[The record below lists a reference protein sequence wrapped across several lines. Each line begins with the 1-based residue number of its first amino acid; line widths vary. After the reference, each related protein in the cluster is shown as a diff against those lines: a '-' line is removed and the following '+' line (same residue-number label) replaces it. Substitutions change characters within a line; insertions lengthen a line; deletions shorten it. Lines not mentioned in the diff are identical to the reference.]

1 MWLYAGEFQPRLSDC
16 AVRAIPTFPR
26 YRLAKPPV
34 AKRWLGVIAALVLLS
49 GLIAAMVRQSADAN
63 ASIIL
68 ISMVG
73 MVLLGGIFWFVRTIF
88 FRLSVHHSHTW
99 DREAENV
106 RRHWWEIH
114 RRQFA
119 LKDIVLIG
127 PAGAELYDWLRV
139 IKREHQAPSFRQE
152 SMGKSLRIA
161 RSFSSDPIEREK
173 QLAQMLVLQ
182 WKRQRGKEFLV
193 SPEKYFWLGSPEAW
207 QAFVAQLIESFPGI
221 TPPELPELWQ
231 GEKTLS
237 LLANVLADNKQQ
249 ANFLIAGCQSLSPT
263 SDSTR
268 PAGECAVLWLAGSQG
283 DVTLSRGEFFD
294 PSDSESLQHVALRA
308 EKQSELHESPER
320 CILFSHPEQPQLA
333 ACGWNVTH
341 NIQDDYWG
349 DPGKLDALVVIS
361 LAAITAKSETK
372 PCGWI
377 ASDPFHTL
385 ALGIVKP
392 HGNR

>member
-1 MWLYAGEFQPRLSDC
+1 M
-16 AVRAIPTFPR
+16 RAIPTFPR

>member
-1 MWLYAGEFQPRLSDC
+1 M
-16 AVRAIPTFPR
+16 RAIPTFPR

-73 MVLLGGIFWFVRTIF
+73 MVLLGGLFWFVRTIF

-127 PAGAELYDWLRV
+127 PAGAELSDWLRV

-221 TPPELPELWQ
+221 KPPELPELWQ

-237 LLANVLADNKQQ
+237 LLASVLADNKQQ

-333 ACGWNVTH
+333 ACGWNMTH

>member
-1 MWLYAGEFQPRLSDC
+1 M
-16 AVRAIPTFPR
+16 RAIPTFPR

-34 AKRWLGVIAALVLLS
+34 AKSWLGIISALVLLS
-49 GLIAAMVRQSADAN
+49 GIIAAMVRKSGGN
-63 ASIIL
+63 TNIIL
-68 ISMVG
+68 ICMVG
-73 MVLLGGIFWFVRTIF
+73 MVLLGGFIWFVRTIF
-88 FRLSVHHSHTW
+88 FRHSVHHSHTW
-99 DREAENV
+99 EHEVENE
-106 RRHWWEIH
+106 RRHWWETH

-127 PAGAELYDWLRV
+127 PAGTEISDWLRV

-152 SMGKSLRIA
+152 PQGKSLRIA
-161 RSFSSDPIEREK
+161 RSYASDLIEREK

-182 WKRQRGKEFLV
+182 WQRQRDKELFV
-193 SPEKYFWLGSPEAW
+193 SPEKYFWQGSTEAW
-207 QAFVAQLIESFPGI
+207 QAFVTQLVESFPGI
-221 TPPELPELWQ
+221 NPPELPELWQ

-237 LLANVLADNKQQ
+237 LLASVLAGNKQQ

-263 SDSTR
+263 SDSAR
-268 PAGECAVLWLAGSQG
+268 PAGEGAVLWLAGSQG

-294 PSDSESLQHVALRA
+294 SSDSESLQQVALRA
-308 EKQSELHESPER
+308 EKQSELNESPER
-320 CILFSHPEQPQLA
+320 CILFSHPEKPQLA
-333 ACGWNVTH
+333 TCGWNVTH

-361 LAAITAKSETK
+361 LAAIIAKSETK

-377 ASDPFHTL
+377 ASDPLHTL

>member
-1 MWLYAGEFQPRLSDC
+1 M
-16 AVRAIPTFPR
+16 PTFPR
-26 YRLAKPPV
+26 YRIAKPPV
-34 AKRWLGVIAALVLLS
+34 AKRWLGTGAALVLLS
-49 GLIAAMVRQSADAN
+49 GIITAMVRKSGAN
-63 ASIIL
+63 TSIIL
-68 ISMVG
+68 TCMVA
-73 MVLLGGIFWFVRTIF
+73 MVLLGGLIWFVRTIF

-99 DREAENV
+99 EREAENE

-114 RRQFA
+114 QRQFA

-127 PAGAELYDWLRV
+127 PAGAELSDWLRV
-139 IKREHQAPSFRQE
+139 IKREHQAPSIRQG
-152 SMGKSLRIA
+152 SQGKSLRIS
-161 RSFSSDPIEREK
+161 RSFSSDLIEREK

-182 WKRQRGKEFLV
+182 WKRQRGKESLA
-193 SPEKYFWLGSPEAW
+193 SPEKYFWQGSFEAW
-207 QAFVAQLIESFPGI
+207 QAFVVQLIESFPEI
-221 TPPELPELWQ
+221 KPPELPEIWQ

-237 LLANVLADNKQQ
+237 LLANVFASDEQQ
-249 ANFLIAGCQSLSPT
+249 ANYLIAGCQSLSPT
-263 SDSTR
+263 SDFSR

-283 DVTLSRGEFFD
+283 DVTLSRGEIFE
-294 PSDSESLQHVALRA
+294 PSDSESLQHVTSRA
-308 EKQSELHESPER
+308 EKQSELNESPER

-349 DPGKLDALVVIS
+349 EPGKLDALVVIS
-361 LAAITAKSETK
+361 LAAITAKNETK

-377 ASDPFHTL
+377 ASDPLHTL

>member
-1 MWLYAGEFQPRLSDC
+1 M
-16 AVRAIPTFPR
+16 RAIPTFPR

-73 MVLLGGIFWFVRTIF
+73 MVLLGGLFWFVRTIF

-127 PAGAELYDWLRV
+127 PAGAELSDWLRV

-161 RSFSSDPIEREK
+161 RSFSSDPIESEK

-221 TPPELPELWQ
+221 KPPELPELWQ

>member
-1 MWLYAGEFQPRLSDC
+1 M
-16 AVRAIPTFPR
+16 RAIPTFPR

-127 PAGAELYDWLRV
+127 PAGAELSDWLRV

>member
-1 MWLYAGEFQPRLSDC
+1 M
-16 AVRAIPTFPR
+16 RAIPTFPR

-73 MVLLGGIFWFVRTIF
+73 MVLLGGLFWFVRTIF

-127 PAGAELYDWLRV
+127 PAGAELSDWLRV

-207 QAFVAQLIESFPGI
+207 QAFVAQLIESFPRI
-221 TPPELPELWQ
+221 KPPELPELWQ

>member
-1 MWLYAGEFQPRLSDC
+1 M
-16 AVRAIPTFPR
+16 RAIPAFPR
-26 YRLAKPPV
+26 YCIAKPPV
-34 AKRWLGVIAALVLLS
+34 AKRWLGVGAALVLLS
-49 GLIAAMVRQSADAN
+49 GIIAAMVRKSGAN
-63 ASIIL
+63 TSIIL
-68 ISMVG
+68 ICMVG
-73 MVLLGGIFWFVRTIF
+73 MVVLGGVVWFVRTIL

-99 DREAENV
+99 EREAENE

-114 RRQFA
+114 QRQFA

-127 PAGAELYDWLRV
+127 PAGAEPSDWLRV

-152 SMGKSLRIA
+152 PRGKSLRIA
-161 RSFSSDPIEREK
+161 RSFSSDLIEREK

-182 WKRQRGKEFLV
+182 WKRQRGEELLV
-193 SPEKYFWLGSPEAW
+193 SPEKYFWQGNIDAW
-207 QAFVAQLIESFPGI
+207 RAFVDQLIESFPGI
-221 TPPELPELWQ
+221 KPPELPEIWQ

-237 LLANVLADNKQQ
+237 LLANVFAGNKQQ
-249 ANFLIAGCQSLSPT
+249 ANYLIAGCQSLSP
-263 SDSTR
+263 SSESTR

-283 DVTLSRGEFFD
+283 DVTLSRGEIFE
-294 PSDSESLQHVALRA
+294 PSDSESLQHVTSRA
-308 EKQSELHESPER
+308 EKQNELNESPER

-333 ACGWNVTH
+333 ASGWNVTH

-361 LAAITAKSETK
+361 LAAIIAKSETK

-377 ASDPFHTL
+377 ASDPLHTL

-392 HGNR
+392 HGIR

>member
-1 MWLYAGEFQPRLSDC
+1 M
-16 AVRAIPTFPR
+16 RAIPTFPR

-34 AKRWLGVIAALVLLS
+34 AKRWLGGGAALVLLS
-49 GLIAAMVRQSADAN
+49 GIIAAMAGKSDAN
-63 ASIIL
+63 TSIIL
-68 ISMVG
+68 ICMVG
-73 MVLLGGIFWFVRTIF
+73 MVLLGGVVWFLRTIF

-99 DREAENV
+99 EREAENE

-127 PAGAELYDWLRV
+127 PAGAELSDWLRV
-139 IKREHQAPSFRQE
+139 IKREHQAPLVRQE
-152 SMGKSLRIA
+152 SLGKSLRIA
-161 RSFSSDPIEREK
+161 RSFSSALIEREK

-182 WKRQRGKEFLV
+182 WKRQRGKELLV
-193 SPEKYFWLGSPEAW
+193 SPEKYFWQGSPEAW

-221 TPPELPELWQ
+221 TAPELPELWQ

-249 ANFLIAGCQSLSPT
+249 ANFLIAGCQSLSPV

-268 PAGECAVLWLAGSQG
+268 PAGECAVLWLAGNQG
-283 DVTLSRGEFFD
+283 DVTLSRGEFFE

-308 EKQSELHESPER
+308 EKQSELNESPER
-320 CILFSHPEQPQLA
+320 CILFSHPEQPELA
-333 ACGWNVTH
+333 DCGWNVTH

-361 LAAITAKSETK
+361 LAAITAKTEAK

-377 ASDPFHTL
+377 ASDPLHTL

>member
-1 MWLYAGEFQPRLSDC
+1 M
-16 AVRAIPTFPR
+16 RAIPAFPR
-26 YRLAKPPV
+26 YHLAKPPV
-34 AKRWLGVIAALVLLS
+34 AKSWLGIIAALVLLS
-49 GLIAAMVRQSADAN
+49 GITAAMVRKSATN
-63 ASIIL
+63 SNIIL
-68 ISMVG
+68 ICMVG
-73 MVLLGGIFWFVRTIF
+73 MALLGGFIWFVRTIF
-88 FRLSVHHSHTW
+88 FRLSVHYAHTW
-99 DREAENV
+99 EHEAENE
-106 RRHWWEIH
+106 RRHWWENH

-127 PAGAELYDWLRV
+127 PAGAELSDWLRV
-139 IKREHQAPSFRQE
+139 IKREHQVPSFRQGPQ
-152 SMGKSLRIA
+152 GKSLRIA
-161 RSFSSDPIEREK
+161 RSYASDLIEREK

-182 WKRQRGKEFLV
+182 WQRQRGRELLV
-193 SPEKYFWLGSPEAW
+193 SPEKYFWQGSMEAW
-207 QAFVAQLIESFPGI
+207 QAFVAQLVECFPGI
-221 TPPELPELWQ
+221 NPPELPELWQ

-237 LLANVLADNKQQ
+237 LLAGLLTGDTQQ

-263 SDSTR
+263 SDSTHI
-268 PAGECAVLWLAGSQG
+268 AGECAVLWLAGSQG

-294 PSDSESLQHVALRA
+294 SSDSESLQHVTLRA
-308 EKQSELHESPER
+308 EKQSELNESPDR
-320 CILFSHPEQPQLA
+320 CILFSHSEQPQLA

-377 ASDPFHTL
+377 ASDPLHTL

-392 HGNR
+392 HGKR

>member
-1 MWLYAGEFQPRLSDC
+1 M
-16 AVRAIPTFPR
+16 RAMPTFPR
-26 YRLAKPPV
+26 YRIAKPPV
-34 AKRWLGVIAALVLLS
+34 AKRWLGAGAALVLLS
-49 GLIAAMVRQSADAN
+49 GIITAMVRKSGAN
-63 ASIIL
+63 TSIIL
-68 ISMVG
+68 TCMVA
-73 MVLLGGIFWFVRTIF
+73 MVLLGGLIWFVRTIV

-99 DREAENV
+99 EREAENE

-114 RRQFA
+114 QRQFA

-127 PAGAELYDWLRV
+127 PAGAELSDWLRV
-139 IKREHQAPSFRQE
+139 IKREHQAPSFRQG
-152 SMGKSLRIA
+152 SQGKSLRIA
-161 RSFSSDPIEREK
+161 RSFSSDLIEREK

-182 WKRQRGKEFLV
+182 WKRQRGKESLA
-193 SPEKYFWLGSPEAW
+193 SPEKYFWQGSFEAW
-207 QAFVAQLIESFPGI
+207 QAFVVQLIESFPEI
-221 TPPELPELWQ
+221 KPPELPEIWQ

-237 LLANVLADNKQQ
+237 LLANVFAGDEPQ
-249 ANFLIAGCQSLSPT
+249 ANYLIAGCQSLSPT
-263 SDSTR
+263 SDFSR

-283 DVTLSRGEFFD
+283 DVTLSRGEIFE
-294 PSDSESLQHVALRA
+294 PSDSESLQHVTSRA
-308 EKQSELHESPER
+308 EKQSELNESPER
-320 CILFSHPEQPQLA
+320 CILFSHPKQPQLA

-349 DPGKLDALVVIS
+349 EPGKLDALVVIS

-377 ASDPFHTL
+377 ASDPLHTL

>member
-1 MWLYAGEFQPRLSDC
+1 MR
-16 AVRAIPTFPR
+16 AVPTFSR
-26 YRLAKPPV
+26 YRIAKPPV
-34 AKRWLGVIAALVLLS
+34 AKRWLGAGAALVLLS
-49 GLIAAMVRQSADAN
+49 GIIAAMVRKSGAN
-63 ASIIL
+63 TSIIL
-68 ISMVG
+68 TCMVG
-73 MVLLGGIFWFVRTIF
+73 MVILGGVVWFVRTIF

-99 DREAENV
+99 EREVENE

-114 RRQFA
+114 QRQFA

-127 PAGAELYDWLRV
+127 PAGAELSDWLRV
-139 IKREHQAPSFRQE
+139 INREHQAPSFRQE
-152 SMGKSLRIA
+152 SQGKSLRIA
-161 RSFSSDPIEREK
+161 RSFSSDLIEREK
-173 QLAQMLVLQ
+173 QLAQILVLQ
-182 WKRQRGKEFLV
+182 WKKQRGKGLLI
-193 SPEKYFWLGSPEAW
+193 SPEKYFWQGSFEAW

-221 TPPELPELWQ
+221 KPPELPEIWQ

-237 LLANVLADNKQQ
+237 LLANVFAGNKQQ
-249 ANFLIAGCQSLSPT
+249 TNYLIAGCQSLSPS

-268 PAGECAVLWLAGSQG
+268 PAGECAVLWLAGNQG
-283 DVTLSRGEFFD
+283 DVTLSRGEIFE
-294 PSDSESLQHVALRA
+294 PSDSESLQHVTSRA
-308 EKQSELHESPER
+308 EKQSELNESPVR

-333 ACGWNVTH
+333 ASGWNVTH

-361 LAAITAKSETK
+361 LAAIAAKSETK

-377 ASDPFHTL
+377 ASDPLHTL

>member
-1 MWLYAGEFQPRLSDC
+1 M
-16 AVRAIPTFPR
+16 RAIPAFPR
-26 YRLAKPPV
+26 YRLAKPPT
-34 AKRWLGVIAALVLLS
+34 AKRWLGAGAVLVLLF
-49 GLIAAMVRQSADAN
+49 GIIAAMVRKSGAN
-63 ASIIL
+63 TSVIL
-68 ISMVG
+68 ACVVG
-73 MVLLGGIFWFVRTIF
+73 MVILVGVVWCVRTIF
-88 FRLSVHHSHTW
+88 FRLSVHHLHTW
-99 DREAENV
+99 EREVENE
-106 RRHWWEIH
+106 RKHWWEIH

-127 PAGAELYDWLRV
+127 PAGSELSDWLRV
-139 IKREHQAPSFRQE
+139 IGREQQTPSIKQE
-152 SMGKSLRIA
+152 SKGKSLRIA
-161 RSFSSDPIEREK
+161 RSFSSDFIEREK
-173 QLAQMLVLQ
+173 QLAQILVLQ
-182 WKRQRGKEFLV
+182 WKKQRGEELLV
-193 SPEKYFWLGSPEAW
+193 SPEKYFWQGSPEAW

-221 TPPELPELWQ
+221 KPPELPEFWQ

-237 LLANVLADNKQQ
+237 LLANVFADNKQRT
-249 ANFLIAGCQSLSPT
+249 NFLIAGCESLSPG

-283 DVTLSRGEFFD
+283 DVTLSRGEFFE
-294 PSDSESLQHVALRA
+294 PSESESLQHVASRA
-308 EKQSELHESPER
+308 ENQSELNESPER

-349 DPGKLDALVVIS
+349 APGKLDALVVIS
-361 LAAITAKSETK
+361 LAAITARSEQK

-377 ASDPFHTL
+377 ASDPLHTL